1 MAAVLCPTLLFC
13 SYVKSEVMIEIINF
27 MRDYSE
33 RVNETKNNLYYIPLL
48 IAYALKYLY
57 MIM

>member
-1 MAAVLCPTLLFC
+1 MRNFSTINKYMWGDKKKIKMAAVLCPTLLFC

-33 RVNETKNNLYYIPLL
+33 RVNEK
-48 IAYALKYLY
+48 KK
-57 MIM
+57 